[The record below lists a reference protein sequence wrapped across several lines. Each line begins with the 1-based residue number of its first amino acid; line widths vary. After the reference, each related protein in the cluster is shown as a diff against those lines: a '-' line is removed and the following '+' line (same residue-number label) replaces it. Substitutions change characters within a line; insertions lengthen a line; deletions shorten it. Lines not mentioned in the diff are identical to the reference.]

1 MPEFVE
7 RRAHKRPTTV
17 FLLWV
22 DYSVLDVYMNAADAF
37 TDAERF
43 ARESPDRFVSS
54 RPGRW
59 FGARGR
65 FMEIEQRDV
74 KHRAIFQ
81 QLRRA

>member
-7 RRAHKRPTTV
+7 RRAHKRPTRV
-17 FLLWV
+17 YLLWL
-22 DYSVLDVYMNAADAF
+22 DYSVLDVYTDAADAF
-37 TDAERF
+37 ADAEQF
-43 ARESPDRFVSS
+43 ARESPDRFVAS

-74 KHRAIFQ
+74 KHVSIYH
-81 QLRRA
+81 QLRSA